1 MLWLWGER
9 NFLNINI
16 NESRMEPVH
25 VIQNKRDGILQY
37 AMERIINMVE
47 GINIR
52 SEKQTSISI
61 FFSSFSIF
69 YNMFMLYSTEVQV
82 FLF

>member
-1 MLWLWGER
+1 
-9 NFLNINI
+9 
-16 NESRMEPVH
+16 
-25 VIQNKRDGILQY
+25 
-37 AMERIINMVE
+37 MERIINMVE

-61 FFSSFSIF
+61 FFFSSFSIF

>member
-1 MLWLWGER
+1 
-9 NFLNINI
+9 
-16 NESRMEPVH
+16 MEPVH

-52 SEKQTSISI
+52 SDKQTPISI
-61 FFSSFSIF
+61 FFSSFIIF
-69 YNMFMLYSTEVQV
+69 YMFMLYSTEVQV

>member
-1 MLWLWGER
+1 
-9 NFLNINI
+9 
-16 NESRMEPVH
+16 
-25 VIQNKRDGILQY
+25 
-37 AMERIINMVE
+37 MERIINMVE

>member
-1 MLWLWGER
+1 
-9 NFLNINI
+9 
-16 NESRMEPVH
+16 MEPVH

-52 SEKQTSISI
+52 SDKQTPISI
-61 FFSSFSIF
+61 FFSSFIIF